1 MTIRG
6 PIIPILLWFIH
17 HSTTC
22 AETVTLRAKCPPIFS
37 DHAIIQ
43 QGIAVPIWGYSQP
56 GANVTVQFGEQVKK
70 TRAEADGQWILFLD
84 PIAVRYGF
92 TNRPIGT
99 TLYTQQGLPASPF
112 TTESDWKILD

>member
-37 DHAIIQ
+37 DHAIPPQPTPDKKIDWLSIQ
-43 QGIAVPIWGYSQP
+43 DRSGSWHRAQGTIDGEELIVSSPD
-56 GANVTVQFGEQVKK
+56 VT
-70 TRAEADGQWILFLD
+70 D

-112 TTESDWKILD
+112 TTESDWKILE